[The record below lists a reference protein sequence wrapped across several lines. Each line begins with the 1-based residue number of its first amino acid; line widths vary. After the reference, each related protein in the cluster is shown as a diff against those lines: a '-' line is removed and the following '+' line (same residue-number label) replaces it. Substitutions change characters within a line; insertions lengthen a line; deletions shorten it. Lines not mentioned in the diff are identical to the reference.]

1 MPGEILV
8 GADRLVLH
16 QLIEPDVGCL
26 NALIE
31 NVETSGSHGAL
42 LWEVI
47 SICIGARAELP
58 AERRQPR
65 CPPWARGLLRRER
78 SAAGLVPRGVGDFA
92 RTNAVNTGQFE
103 VYDTLGKP
111 PLARPELT
119 GQAEGGGFLPQ
130 SKDPREESGPVRGGA
145 LFWGRTVAGKAQ
157 SNFVARPRKPCARVP
172 DCVRGGWASP
182 RLSAAG
188 PSLRAYRIKHDGP
201 ALGPMGDIVWT
212 TCNDPPPNGHPPS
225 PTDGNI
231 TMSPT
236 DGNIT
241 IMPRGLISSLATS
254 RISSTC
260 SASNAPNAPAKVAIA
275 SAGSSRNT
283 AARQT

>member
-1 MPGEILV
+1 
-8 GADRLVLH
+8 
-16 QLIEPDVGCL
+16 
-26 NALIE
+26 
-31 NVETSGSHGAL
+31 
-42 LWEVI
+42 
-47 SICIGARAELP
+47 
-58 AERRQPR
+58 
-65 CPPWARGLLRRER
+65 
-78 SAAGLVPRGVGDFA
+78 
-92 RTNAVNTGQFE
+92 
-103 VYDTLGKP
+103 LGKP

-130 SKDPREESGPVRGGA
+130 SKDPREESGPSAAGPCFGGA
-145 LFWGRTVAGKAQ
+145 PLLERHSRTLLRGHGNRVPAYRIA
-157 SNFVARPRKPCARVP
+157 FVADGEPSPFRTLST
-172 DCVRGGWASP
+172 WP
-182 RLSAAG
+182 RLPGRAG

-212 TCNDPPPNGHPPS
+212 TCNDPPPNGHPP
-225 PTDGNI
+225 
-231 TMSPT
+231 SPT

-283 AARQT
+283 GRKANMMKWKEQLNGDCPRRDALGCTSAAI